1 MPRKMT
7 KEQFVRRMLEDIA
20 AREQAETDER
30 IDRFEQLEQARRR
43 RYVILDYKWHIL
55 NQFHRK
61 YGKHR

>member
-1 MPRKMT
+1 
-7 KEQFVRRMLEDIA
+7 MLEDIA

-30 IDRFEQLEQARRR
+30 IERFEQLEQARRR
-43 RYVILDYKWHIL
+43 RYMILDYKWYIL

>member
-7 KEQFVRRMLEDIA
+7 KERLVKRMLEDIA

-30 IDRFEQLEQARRR
+30 IERFEQLEQARRR
-43 RYVILDYKWHIL
+43 RYMILDYKWRIL